1 MPGTGSNSTHE
12 ALKLTRWA
20 AAEGKNIEPETIA
33 RLSELEK
40 IQLVKEATG
49 SMDQASQVLELTDL
63 TLLSGDDSMT
73 LPLMSIGGEGVIS
86 VVGNIV
92 PGDML
97 NLVKAAA
104 EGDFAEAQKMH
115 FKLFTL
121 CREMLG
127 LSTNPIPIKAAMK
140 MLGRDSGELRLPM
153 TPLCENGEKIVY
165 LCEYGT
171 IYGGENSMLS
181 GLCAVQSR
189 GFDLAVVCPPDTALS
204 AQLSQLGIAQIP
216 FTWVDST
223 GKRKPLELLRN
234 ELAKTIPAWQADI
247 VHANS
252 LSVSRILGPIQ
263 RTVDVKFVGHLRDII
278 KLNKRV
284 IADIS
289 MLDEIYCVSTA
300 TRDFHVAQGMAIG
313 KSCVL
318 HNGVDLKEFAP
329 SKEPVESDVLRLVY
343 IGQLVIRKAIDVLL
357 DGVRLAIEHGAN
369 VSLDLYGERHSI
381 KEEAQKYEAD
391 LYRFVEANRLEPH
404 IHFRG
409 RTDNTPEILR
419 QSDVL
424 VH

>member
-1 MPGTGSNSTHE
+1 MP
-12 ALKLTRWA
+12 R
-20 AAEGKNIEPETIA
+20 
-33 RLSELEK
+33 
-40 IQLVKEATG
+40 
-49 SMDQASQVLELTDL
+49 
-63 TLLSGDDSMT
+63 
-73 LPLMSIGGEGVIS
+73 
-86 VVGNIV
+86 
-92 PGDML
+92 
-97 NLVKAAA
+97 
-104 EGDFAEAQKMH
+104 
-115 FKLFTL
+115 
-121 CREMLG
+121 
-127 LSTNPIPIKAAMK
+127 
-140 MLGRDSGELRLPM
+140 
-153 TPLCENGEKIVY
+153 IVY

-189 GFDLAVVCPPDTALS
+189 GFDVAVVCPPDTALS

-343 IGQLVIRKAIDVLL
+343 IGQLVIRKGIDVLL

-424 VH
+424 VHAARQEPWGRVLLEAAATGLPIIATQVGGTNEMFPGGEAILVPVDDPFAIAKSIGELYRSPELRQLLGRNARQRIERFGIDDYADKLTDRYRKVLGRTPK